1 MPWKVS
7 ALTCR
12 VRGYCPQKR
21 SNPVTD
27 RYPVG
32 SSSRAREK
40 SFWYIDV
47 REAGGRGAQDSFIAF
62 SLGGSLKPAWD
73 ITEDQVLFC
82 QRLACLAES
91 LATQSCALLIF
102 QLLISARSEISL
114 AMTHGSSWPQRQV
127 CGQYSLFLALFLA
140 LTGHPSWESPLP
152 MSQPLALA
160 PFILCC

>member
-1 MPWKVS
+1 MGQERSLFGTLRSEKHPS
-7 ALTCR
+7 RLSFCLPDSSLLLRQEAEAHRTALLPL
-12 VRGYCPQKR
+12 VL
-21 SNPVTD
+21 
-27 RYPVG
+27 VG
-32 SSSRAREK
+32 S
-40 SFWYIDV
+40 
-47 REAGGRGAQDSFIAF
+47 
-62 SLGGSLKPAWD
+62 LNPAWE
-73 ITEDQVLFC
+73 IIEDQVLFC
-82 QRLACLAES
+82 QRLACLAEG